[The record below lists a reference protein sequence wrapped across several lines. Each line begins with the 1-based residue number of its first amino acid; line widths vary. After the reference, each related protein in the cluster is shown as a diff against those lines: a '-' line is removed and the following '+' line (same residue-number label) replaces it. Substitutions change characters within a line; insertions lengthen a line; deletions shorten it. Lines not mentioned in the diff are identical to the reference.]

1 MSYASSGRLEN
12 RSGLLGSSVM
22 FVRTKRRAWRA
33 CGESI
38 KGEENQRKAAL
49 FCRENSCA
57 LFSSCPCTCERSC
70 DQLAD
75 RQCKLTGDF
84 LTIST
89 ESMQKCS
96 KSSPKQVTKTDVAP
110 FAAGAG
116 TTSQVLIPFL
126 FQSLFP
132 ADTGKLDHASYRA
145 KSNNSNLQQPNRGGQ
160 RKTDEQISQV
170 NTTEMELL
178 LQVSRKDNPEHDT
191 PQSTSISEGQP

>member
-1 MSYASSGRLEN
+1 
-12 RSGLLGSSVM
+12 
-22 FVRTKRRAWRA
+22 
-33 CGESI
+33 
-38 KGEENQRKAAL
+38 
-49 FCRENSCA
+49 
-57 LFSSCPCTCERSC
+57 
-70 DQLAD
+70 
-75 RQCKLTGDF
+75 
-84 LTIST
+84 
-89 ESMQKCS
+89 
-96 KSSPKQVTKTDVAP
+96 VTKTDVAP

-178 LQVSRKDNPEHDT
+178 LQVSRRTTLSTIHPNQQVSRKDNPEHDT
-191 PQSTSISEGQP
+191 PQSSNTGRNSIQSYKLKL